1 MKRAVRFSG
10 IFLSIFLLTAALM
23 SVTALAANEIDVSTA
38 SSGYF
43 TVQSTSGTARMKVGV
58 TSGKST
64 VYYDYTPGGAASYT
78 FTQGD
83 GSYTVTLFQNIS
95 GTKYRKVT
103 SRQVDVRMDSEL
115 APYLASTAEIT
126 FSAADTV
133 GQKAAELCGDAK
145 SAGEKVVAIHNYIAA
160 NFTYDYDFAAQVRSG
175 AVKVYTP
182 DTAAVLAKQKGICY
196 DMAALFA
203 AMCRSQGVP
212 CAVVRGTLDGQ
223 SHAWNMVW
231 VDGSWHAMDLT
242 RSASWRTQASTL
254 SGCVVDLAQNG
265 YVGGAL

>member
-1 MKRAVRFSG
+1 MKRIVRFSG
-10 IFLSIFLLTAALM
+10 IFLSVFLLTAALLG
-23 SVTALAANEIDVSTA
+23 VNAQAANEIDTSTA
-38 SSGYF
+38 SDGYF
-43 TVQSTSGTARMKVGV
+43 TVRTAPGTARMKVGV
-58 TSGKST
+58 TVGGQT
-64 VYYDYTPGGAASYT
+64 AYYDYTPGETSSYS
-78 FTQGD
+78 FAQGD
-83 GSYTVTLFQNIS
+83 GAYTVTLFRNIS
-95 GTKYRKVT
+95 GTQYKKVT
-103 SRQVDVRMDSEL
+103 STRVEVRMENAL

-231 VDGSWHAMDLT
+231 VDDSWHAMDLT
-242 RSASWRTQASTL
+242 RSASWRTQATTL

-265 YVGGAL
+265 YAGGAL